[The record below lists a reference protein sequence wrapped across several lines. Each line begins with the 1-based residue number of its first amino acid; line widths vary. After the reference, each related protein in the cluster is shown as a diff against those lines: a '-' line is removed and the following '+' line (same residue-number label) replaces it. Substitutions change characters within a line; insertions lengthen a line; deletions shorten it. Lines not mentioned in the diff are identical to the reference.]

1 MTQADT
7 YTRKTLDTS
16 EVFITPHLIFF
27 LIQKSI
33 KIKDTQMCVLN
44 SVVFTS
50 LYRSSLAGQGI
61 HPLAPGRSR
70 DQ

>member
-7 YTRKTLDTS
+7 HIRRTLDTS
-16 EVFITPHLIFF
+16 EVFITLHLIFF

-50 LYRSSLAGQGI
+50 LCRSSLAGQGI